1 MKGVSFMKK
10 IYRIFAALVMVCALQ
25 VIGFASVSN
34 TAFTRVSV
42 PNGTVVLRS
51 AAPQFGNVGDPVTW
65 AQKIASSG
73 VGSAN
78 ANAADVYEIQLVASI
93 DPEWHVYDFGP
104 YTDGPN
110 ATIYKVT
117 PAAGFQINRDF
128 KLIGKPF
135 IKGKVTKSYDDI
147 FQMKIGTF
155 GSGAILVQK
164 IQVLSNKP
172 VKVVAH
178 VEWQACKSGNCVNGD
193 KDFNITLPAAK
204 NLSASNNLAASN
216 NPVTSNDPAAVDNN
230 VSTGTAASSG
240 IATDTSASG
249 VSVVS
254 AGSTNSGSKPDN
266 SGVGHRSLW
275 SLVLEAILW
284 GFAML
289 ITPCVFPMV
298 PMTVSFFMHHS
309 EGDDKKEEKKKSS
322 GRGKFLASMYG
333 LSIVA
338 LYTLPIAIIIL
349 ITYLIGGGSVTA
361 NIFNWLATNWIPNL
375 IFFIV
380 FFVFA
385 LSFFGAFEIV
395 LPSWMVNKADSK
407 SDKGGLLGVFFMA
420 LTLVLVSFSCT
431 GPIVGSILIRSTQGE
446 IWAPVVAMLAFSI
459 AFAIPFTIFAF
470 VPSLLDKLPKSGGWL
485 NSVKV
490 VLGFIELALGMKF
503 LSIADQTYHWGILDR
518 EVYLAFW
525 IVIFALLGI
534 YLLGK
539 IRFQYDSK
547 EDHVSIPRLL
557 LAIIDFAFVVYMI
570 PGMWGAPL
578 KALSGYLPPIETQDF
593 RVAYIGA
600 GSADGGGKTVAVDT
614 LNAKYS
620 DMLHLPQ
627 GLQGFFD
634 YDEALAYAQKV
645 HKPVFLDFTGHGCV
659 NCREM
664 EARVWSNPIVLQMLK
679 QEYVVCALY
688 ADDKMTV
695 PEEDRVTLPNGK
707 ILSELGDI
715 NSNFMLTRFNANA
728 QPYYIILDETG
739 KPLVQPMGYNLD
751 VKVFTKF
758 LQDGI
763 KAFGK

>member
-1 MKGVSFMKK
+1 MKK
-10 IYRIFAALVMVCALQ
+10 IYRIFVALVMVCALQ
-25 VIGFASVSN
+25 SAVFAGVINTSVKG
-34 TAFTRVSV
+34 VSV
-42 PNGTVVLRS
+42 PNGAVVLRS
-51 AAPQFGNVGDPVTW
+51 AVPQFGNVGDPVTW
-65 AQKIASSG
+65 TQKVANSGAQ
-73 VGSAN
+73 SAN
-78 ANAADVYEIQLVASI
+78 ANAADIYEIQLVASI

-110 ATIYKVT
+110 ATIYKVAA
-117 PAAGFQINRDF
+117 AAGFQLNKDF
-128 KLIGKPF
+128 KLVGKPF
-135 IKGKVTKSYDDI
+135 IKGKVTKAYDDI

-164 IQVLSNKP
+164 VQVLSDKP

-178 VEWQACKSGNCVNGD
+178 IEWQACKSGNCVNGD

-204 NLSASNNLAASN
+204 NPTVANNSASSGMSVNN
-216 NPVTSNDPAAVDNN
+216 
-230 VSTGTAASSG
+230 G
-240 IATDTSASG
+240 IATDSSVAVTAVSQDSSQTKIAPAENPTVSG
-249 VSVVS
+249 AV
-254 AGSTNSGSKPDN
+254 DN

-322 GRGKFLASMYG
+322 SRGKFLASMYG

-395 LPSWMVNKADSK
+395 LPSWMVNKADAK

-645 HKPVFLDFTGHGCV
+645 NKPVFLDFTGHGCV

-664 EARVWSNPIVLQMLK
+664 EARVWSNPLVLQMLK

-695 PEEDRVTLPNGK
+695 PAEDQVVLPDGK
-707 ILSELGDI
+707 VLSELGEI
-715 NSNFMLTRFNANA
+715 NSNLMLTKFNANA
-728 QPYYIILDETG
+728 QPYYVILDGTG

>member
-1 MKGVSFMKK
+1 MKK
-10 IYRIFAALVMVCALQ
+10 IYRIFVALVMVCALQ
-25 VIGFASVSN
+25 SAVFAGVINTSVKG
-34 TAFTRVSV
+34 VSV
-42 PNGTVVLRS
+42 PNGAVVLRS
-51 AAPQFGNVGDPVTW
+51 AVPQFGNVGDPVTW
-65 AQKIASSG
+65 TQKVANSGAQ
-73 VGSAN
+73 SAN
-78 ANAADVYEIQLVASI
+78 ANAADIYEIQLVASI

-110 ATIYKVT
+110 ATIYKVAA
-117 PAAGFQINRDF
+117 AAGFQLNKDF
-128 KLIGKPF
+128 KLVGKPF
-135 IKGKVTKSYDDI
+135 IKGKVTKAYDDI

-164 IQVLSNKP
+164 VQVLSDKP

-178 VEWQACKSGNCVNGD
+178 IEWQACKSGNCVNGD
-193 KDFNITLPAAK
+193 KDFNVTLPAAK
-204 NLSASNNLAASN
+204 SPVVGSSAVNGGISANNS
-216 NPVTSNDPAAVDNN
+216 
-230 VSTGTAASSG
+230 
-240 IATDTSASG
+240 IATDSSVSGASAADGAG
-249 VSVVS
+249 VNAVADSAINSQNGSITS
-254 AGSTNSGSKPDN
+254 AGSANSGSKLDN

-322 GRGKFLASMYG
+322 SRGKFLASMYG

-578 KALSGYLPPIETQDF
+578 KAISGYLPPIESQDF
-593 RVAYIGA
+593 VISSNSVARDGA
-600 GSADGGGKTVAVDT
+600 
-614 LNAKYS
+614 AKSSTISNSNKVYN
-620 DMLHLPQ
+620 
-627 GLQGFFD
+627 FK
-634 YDEALAYAQKV
+634 EALRLSEQSG
-645 HKPVFLDFTGHGCV
+645 KPIFLDFTGKACV

-664 EARVWSNPIVLQMLK
+664 EARVLSNS
-679 QEYVVCALY
+679 
-688 ADDKMTV
+688 
-695 PEEDRVTLPNGK
+695 RVQQ
-707 ILSELGDI
+707 ILSENYIVLELYGDTRNPLPESEWVKTSGGTLLKTDGKV
-715 NSNFMLTRFNANA
+715 NSNLLLERYGVNAM
-728 QPYYIILDETG
+728 PYYLLLDSKG
-739 KPLVQPMGYNLD
+739 NPLTAPRGYNLN
-751 VKVFTKF
+751 VEEFIAY
-758 LQDGI
+758 LQQ
-763 KAFGK
+763 

>member
-1 MKGVSFMKK
+1 MKK
-10 IYRIFAALVMVCALQ
+10 IYRIFAALIIVCGLQ
-25 VIGFASVSN
+25 SAVFAGV
-34 TAFTRVSV
+34 
-42 PNGTVVLRS
+42 
-51 AAPQFGNVGDPVTW
+51 PQFGNVGDPVTW
-65 AQKIASSG
+65 TQKIASDG
-73 VGSAN
+73 N
-78 ANAADVYEIQLVASI
+78 DIYEVQLVASI
-93 DPEWHVYDFGP
+93 EPEWHVYDFGP

-110 ATIYKVT
+110 ATTYKVV
-117 PAAGFQINRDF
+117 PASGFLLNKDF
-128 KLIGKPF
+128 RLIGKPF

-147 FQMKIGTF
+147 FQMNIGTF
-155 GSGAILVQK
+155 GSGTVLVQK
-164 IQVLSNKP
+164 VQVLSNKT
-172 VKVVAH
+172 VQVVVH
-178 VEWQACKSGNCVNGD
+178 VEWQACKSGNCVNGE
-193 KDFNITLPAAK
+193 KDLNVTLAAATNSAAAK
-204 NLSASNNLAASN
+204 SGANGSGAVSGTEGNTINAGN
-216 NPVTSNDPAAVDNN
+216 AAVAGSKTMADS
-230 VSTGTAASSG
+230 VSDIGDGSITNAC
-240 IATDTSASG
+240 
-249 VSVVS
+249 
-254 AGSTNSGSKPDN
+254 STNSGNKVDN

-298 PMTVSFFMHHS
+298 PMTVSFFMHNS
-309 EGDDKKEEKKKSS
+309 EEEDKKKYDGDNKKKTSS
-322 GRGKFLASMYG
+322 RGKFMASMYG

-470 VPSLLDKLPKSGGWL
+470 IPSLLDKLPKSGGWL

-525 IVIFALLGI
+525 IVIFTLLGI

-600 GSADGGGKTVAVDT
+600 GSADGGGKTAVVDT

-627 GLQGFFD
+627 GLQGFFN

-679 QEYVVCALY
+679 QEYIVCALY
-688 ADDKMTV
+688 ADDKITV
-695 PEEDRVTLPNGK
+695 PAEDQVTLPNGK
-707 ILSELGDI
+707 VLSELGDI
-715 NSNFMLTRFNANA
+715 NSNLMLTKFKANA
-728 QPYYIILDETG
+728 QPYYIILNETG
-739 KPLVQPMGYNLD
+739 KPIVSPMGYNLD

-763 KAFGK
+763 KAYGK

>member
-1 MKGVSFMKK
+1 MKK
-10 IYRIFAALVMVCALQ
+10 IYRIFVALVTVCALQ
-25 VIGFASVSN
+25 SAGFASVLN
-34 TAFTRVSV
+34 ANAVSARAAV
-42 PNGTVVLRS
+42 PNTVVMPCIV
-51 AAPQFGNVGDPVTW
+51 APQFGNVGDPVTW
-65 AQKIASSG
+65 AQKVANSG
-73 VGSAN
+73 VKSAN
-78 ANAADVYEIQLVASI
+78 GAAADIYEIQLVASI
-93 DPEWHVYDFGP
+93 DPAWHVYDFGP

-110 ATIYKVT
+110 ATIYKVAAT
-117 PAAGFQINRDF
+117 AGFQLNKDF

-135 IKGKVTKSYDDI
+135 IKGKVTKAYDDI

-164 IQVLSNKP
+164 VQVLSNKP

-178 VEWQACKSGNCVNGD
+178 VEWQACKEGNCVNGE
-193 KDFNITLPAAK
+193 KDFNVTLPAAK
-204 NLSASNNLAASN
+204 NPVVANSAVNSGISANNS
-216 NPVTSNDPAAVDNN
+216 
-230 VSTGTAASSG
+230 
-240 IATDTSASG
+240 IATDSSVSGASAADGAG
-249 VSVVS
+249 VNAVADSAINSQNGSITS
-254 AGSTNSGSKPDN
+254 AGSANSGSKLDN

-309 EGDDKKEEKKKSS
+309 EGDEKEDDKKKSS
-322 GRGKFLASMYG
+322 SRGKFLASMYG

-395 LPSWMVNKADSK
+395 LPSWMVNKADAK

-600 GSADGGGKTVAVDT
+600 GSADGGNKTAAIDT

-620 DMLHLPQ
+620 DVLHLPQ
-627 GLQGFFD
+627 GLQGFFN

-695 PEEDRVTLPNGK
+695 PEEDQVTLPNGK
-707 ILSELGDI
+707 VLSELGDI

-739 KPLVQPMGYNLD
+739 KPLAQPMGYNLD

-763 KAFGK
+763 KAYGK